1 MTSKKSII
9 SFLLMT
15 MLMTSVPVAAGAEA
29 VPAMKLDAAVKHPGD
44 TFRITGTSPLSN
56 IIVKIVRPD
65 GTVLYFNAVK
75 VNQDAYQDTI
85 TLPADTMTGQYTVI
99 AGQGG
104 LETAAK
110 QTFDVTKIPSD
121 TGGSDSSDSGRGPG
135 AYNGGGS
142 GSAAPTPNVG
152 ASPVKTDGSAIT
164 VTVPASALTVTEVN
178 ENGAVLAKVAVDKAA
193 LSAAFGKL
201 TSQSNENRK
210 ALIVSIVVPGQGK
223 SLAGAKVE
231 LPLEVL
237 KAAQSMAPDAIVA
250 IQSNSSSI
258 ELPVKSI
265 SVSTLESSLN
275 ALASEIGIAVVI
287 QTKPGLFTE
296 NESKTM
302 AAQGIATLSKPISF
316 TISAAAVGKQVKVE
330 TSGTRFINKSLTLS
344 GKIDPKNSTVAAID
358 PLTHELRFVPSVFMS
373 AADGGT
379 TVVLKHPTNEMYM
392 VVSSKPTFHDAV
404 GHWAQ
409 HSIEHLASKL
419 IVNGIDTNTFA
430 PDGKV
435 TRAEFTALLVR
446 AAGLS
451 SDSQSSVFKDVQASD
466 WFSGAVRTAKEQGL
480 VSGMEDGTF
489 RPHAEIT
496 REQMAAMLE
505 RFMGLVSTEPTD
517 PQAKSVNRQSR
528 FKDSG
533 EITEWARAS
542 VELLVS
548 NKLMD
553 GKAADRLA
561 PKESA
566 SRAETVVVL
575 ERLLRYAKLINE

>member
-15 MLMTSVPVAAGAEA
+15 MLMTSVPVTAGAEA
-29 VPAMKLDAAVKHPGD
+29 LPAMKLDAVVKHPGD
-44 TFRITGTSPLSN
+44 TIRITGTSPLSD

-99 AGQGG
+99 AGQGS
-104 LETAAK
+104 LVTAAK
-110 QTFDVTKIPSD
+110 QTFDVTKISSG

-142 GSAAPTPNVG
+142 GSAAAAPNVG
-152 ASPVKTDGSAIT
+152 VSPVKTDGSAIT
-164 VTVPASALTVTEVN
+164 VTVPASAITVTKVT
-178 ENGAVLAKVAVDKAA
+178 ENGAILAKVAVDKAA
-193 LSAAFGKL
+193 LSAAFGTL
-201 TSQSNENRK
+201 TSKPNENRK

-237 KAAQSMAPDAIVA
+237 KAAQSMAPNAIVA
-250 IQSNSSSI
+250 IQSNGSSI

-275 ALASEIGIAVVI
+275 ALASEISIAAVI

-302 AAQGIATLSKPISF
+302 AAQGIATLSEPISF
-316 TISAAAVGKQVKVE
+316 AITATAGGKQVKVE

-344 GKIDPKNSTVAAID
+344 GKIDRKSSTVVAID

-373 AADGGT
+373 TAGVGT
-379 TVVLKHPTNEMYM
+379 TVVIKHTTNEMYM

-409 HSIEHLASKL
+409 QSIEHMASKL
-419 IVNGIDTNTFA
+419 IVNGTGATTFA
-430 PDGKV
+430 PNGNV
-435 TRAEFTALLVR
+435 TRAEFVTLLVR

-451 SDSQSSVFKDVQASD
+451 SASQASVFKDVQASD
-466 WFSGAVRTAKEQGL
+466 WFSGAVWTAKEQGL

-489 RPHAEIT
+489 RPHANIT
-496 REQMAAMLE
+496 REQMAVMLE
-505 RFMGLVSTEPTD
+505 RFMRLVNTEPTD
-517 PQAKSVNRQSR
+517 PQAKSVDRQSR

-533 EITEWARAS
+533 EIAEWARAS
-542 VELLVS
+542 VEFLVS
-548 NKLMD
+548 SKLME

-561 PKESA
+561 PKDTA
-566 SRAETVVVL
+566 TRAETVVVL
-575 ERLLRYAKLINE
+575 EASFITRS